1 MKLPYFLQRIISIKK
16 KILDTYLHLIETIFY
31 RLVNAV
37 TTVVKT
43 AKLKFRN
50 FMNQYATSIKD

>member
-1 MKLPYFLQRIISIKK
+1 MV
-16 KILDTYLHLIETIFY
+16 
-31 RLVNAV
+31 VNAA

-50 FMNQYATSIKD
+50 FMNQYATSIKDQENKLVELGRFPFKIYIENF